1 MPVHIMLQKATKK
14 RGLIRGLSVAEQF
27 IAWNRSARALTMIIK
42 KIGNILLKHASKSKM
57 HLVYHFDTLE
67 HYPEVSKEGPAFLDG
82 TSVNRF
88 RIQDSG
94 RIFMIIVLIPA
105 LL

>member
-1 MPVHIMLQKATKK
+1 
-14 RGLIRGLSVAEQF
+14 
-27 IAWNRSARALTMIIK
+27 MIIK
-42 KIGNILLKHASKSKM
+42 MIESILLKHASKSKM
-57 HLVYHFDTLE
+57 HLVYHFDILE
-67 HYPEVSKEGPAFLDG
+67 HFPEVSKEGPAFLDG

>member
-1 MPVHIMLQKATKK
+1 M
-14 RGLIRGLSVAEQF
+14 
-27 IAWNRSARALTMIIK
+27 TMIIK
-42 KIGNILLKHASKSKM
+42 MIESILLKHASKSKM

-67 HYPEVSKEGPAFLDG
+67 HFPEVSKEEPAFWDG

-94 RIFMIIVLIPA
+94 RSFMIIVLIPA